1 MTQITGLADKDIK
14 IAIDNIFHTFKKVS
28 RKQNILS
35 KDIKYIRNIQTE
47 ILEMTAIAF
56 R

>member
-14 IAIDNIFHTFKKVS
+14 TAVHNIFHTFKKLS

-35 KDIKYIRNIQTE
+35 KDIKYVRNTQTE
-47 ILEMTAIAF
+47 IKTNTKI
-56 R
+56 